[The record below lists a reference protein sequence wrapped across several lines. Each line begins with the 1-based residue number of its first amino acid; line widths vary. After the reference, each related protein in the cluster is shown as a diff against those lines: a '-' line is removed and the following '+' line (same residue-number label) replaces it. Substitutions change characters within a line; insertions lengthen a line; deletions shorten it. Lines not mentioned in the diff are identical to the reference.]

1 MIERV
6 DNMSLPDS
14 YGNKWALNLI
24 KKFLHDNIDDNST
37 YKAIGPDSKE
47 MKEFWWALNHSEK
60 RYDHEMKERLETM
73 IKMNNVSVHINEEV
87 DEDIP
92 FPYNYMLW
100 NNAAPLAWFNFKVG
114 KYQNITNES
123 AKEILVYI
131 RICHSLSLF
140 ASTNCI

>member
-1 MIERV
+1 MKTLEDMIERV

-47 MKEFWWALNHSEK
+47 MKEFWWALKHSEK
-60 RYDHEMKERLETM
+60 RYDHEMKERLEKM
-73 IKMNNVSVHINEEV
+73 IDLNNVSVHINEEV
-87 DEDIP
+87 DEDNP

-100 NNAAPLAWFNFKVG
+100 NNSAPLAWFNFEVSK
-114 KYQNITNES
+114 
-123 AKEILVYI
+123 
-131 RICHSLSLF
+131 
-140 ASTNCI
+140 